1 VPRRFDPVNR
11 RGAEP
16 ILPFPPYLL
25 TENRKQP
32 LRAMTASNGS
42 DKFYGTIPVF
52 RGFTRL
58 MDPSLYAPLPSDWS
72 IGVADIVGSTKAIAQ
87 ARYKAVNMAGAAV
100 IAAVTNALEGR
111 EFPFVFGGDGA
122 SFAVAPDDLE
132 RTRQTLAAT
141 AAWVKED
148 LDLEMRV
155 ALIPIAAIRAQGLDV
170 RVARFGSSPNLSY
183 AMFSGGGLGWAD
195 AAMKRGEFAV
205 AAAPPGTQPDLSGL
219 SCRFE
224 EIPAVRGLILA
235 VLVMPVE
242 GADPVAYR
250 KLIEDIVALV
260 ERSPDQG
267 RPVPPGGPPLR
278 WPPAGVEF
286 EARAQRGGPLF
297 KRRLGVF
304 AWTLFYYFI
313 MRFGIKVGGFVPHIY
328 VQQVVENSDFRK
340 YDDGLRMV
348 LDCTPDLEREL
359 SARLA
364 VASSAGIARYGLHR
378 QDAAMMTC
386 FTPSAI
392 RSDHVHFIDG
402 ARGGYASA
410 ATALKATLPP
420 RS

>member
-1 VPRRFDPVNR
+1 
-11 RGAEP
+11 
-16 ILPFPPYLL
+16 
-25 TENRKQP
+25 
-32 LRAMTASNGS
+32 MTASNGS

-420 RS
+420 QS